1 MLETT
6 KIKINNTYFL
16 KLVIPPRTLNA
27 NLLFYCVET
36 VTFSGSSITF
46 IFNFFVG
53 CEFLLSSF
61 FNKNEEYIFK
71 QIRQRTW

>member
-46 IFNFFVG
+46 IFNF
-53 CEFLLSSF
+53 LLDVSSCYLHF
-61 FNKNEEYIFK
+61 SIKMRNTYLNK
-71 QIRQRTW
+71 